1 MSAHTPRPPYQSN
14 PGRSAWAKFAG
25 AAAILLFAAGC
36 RTSFREYV
44 NNGFKVGPNYQTVAA
59 PVADIWIDDQA
70 TELTSK
76 SEPFWDWWRVFNDS
90 KLEELVQC
98 AKAQN
103 LTIREAGFR
112 IEEARALRGIA
123 VGNLFPQQQTLTGAY
138 RRQEL
143 SLASNVTAGGGGGI
157 PGLNITRFFDVW
169 NTGGQ
174 LAWELDF
181 WGRYRRAIEAA
192 DATLD
197 SSIENYDS
205 LFVVMLSDVAQA
217 YVEIRTTEQ
226 RIRYAKGNLE
236 AQQGTLQL
244 TETKKEGG
252 AASRLDIAQ
261 AITNV
266 AQTESTIP
274 VLETQLRQTKNRLCV
289 LLGVPTQRLDELLGQ
304 GKIPRAPAQVAIG
317 VPADLLR
324 RRPDVRRAERLAAA
338 QSARIGIAE
347 TNLYPAF
354 SITGSLFVQ
363 ASQFADLFQPTA
375 WGGAVGPSFNWQVL
389 NYYRLQNNIDAE
401 EARFMALVTSYQ
413 NTVLNANRE
422 AEDAIVGFLLAQ
434 QQAIALRKGVAGATE
449 ARDLTS
455 ELYRGGRADFGRV
468 FVAQVTLVQQQDLL
482 AQAEGSIAANLVRIY
497 RALGGGWELRLEEN
511 AGTVSLP
518 PPEQPDDQPAEKAGA
533 DAETDPPRPPP
544 AP

>member
-1 MSAHTPRPPYQSN
+1 MNATTLQYASHRGSKIAV
-14 PGRSAWAKFAG
+14 WARFAG
-25 AAAILLFAAGC
+25 AAAILLFATGC
-36 RTSFREYV
+36 RTGFREYID
-44 NNGFKVGPNYQTVAA
+44 NGFKVGPNYQTVAA

-70 TELTSK
+70 TEITSK

-123 VGNLFPQQQTLTGAY
+123 VGNLLPQQQFAQGAY
-138 RRQEL
+138 RRQEI
-143 SLASNVTAGGGGGI
+143 SLATGIVAGGGGGLGGI
-157 PGLNITRFFDVW
+157 PRFFDVW

-197 SSIENYDS
+197 STIENYDS
-205 LFVVMLSDVAQA
+205 LFVVMLSDVAGT

-226 RIRYAKGNLE
+226 RIRYAKGNLD
-236 AQQGTLQL
+236 AQKGTLEL
-244 TETKKEGG
+244 TETKKDAG
-252 AASRLDIAQ
+252 AATRLDIAQ

-266 AQTESTIP
+266 AQTESAIP
-274 VLETQLRQTKNRLCV
+274 VLETQLRQAKNRLCV
-289 LLGVPTQRLDELLGQ
+289 LMGVPPQRLDELLGDGQ
-304 GKIPRAPAQVAIG
+304 IPKAPAQIAIG
-317 VPADLLR
+317 VPAELLR

-354 SITGSLFVQ
+354 SINGNVFVQ
-363 ASQFADLFQPTA
+363 ASQFSDLFQPTA
-375 WGGAVGPSFNWQVL
+375 WGGSVGPSFNWQIL
-389 NYYRLQNNIDAE
+389 NYWRLQNNIDAE
-401 EARFMALVTSYQ
+401 EARFMALVTNYQ

-434 QQAIALRKGVAGATE
+434 QQALALQKGVAGATE

-497 RALGGGWELRLEEN
+497 RALGGGWELRLPEN
-511 AGTVSLP
+511 EGTVALP
-518 PPEQPDDQPAEKAGA
+518 PPEKPVEESG
-533 DAETDPPRPPP
+533 ENESNPPKPPP
-544 AP
+544 VPEK

>member
-1 MSAHTPRPPYQSN
+1 MNATTKDHACQR
-14 PGRSAWAKFAG
+14 RSKTAAWVKFAG
-25 AAAILLFAAGC
+25 AAAILLFATGC
-36 RTSFREYV
+36 RTGFREYV
-44 NNGFKVGPNYQTVAA
+44 NNGFKVGPNYHTAAA

-70 TELTSK
+70 TEITSK

-90 KLEELVQC
+90 KLEELIQC

-123 VGNLFPQQQTLTGAY
+123 VGNLLPQQQLATGAY
-138 RRQEL
+138 RRQQI
-143 SLASNVTAGGGGGI
+143 SLASGIVAGGGGGLGGLPI
-157 PGLNITRFFDVW
+157 PRWFDVW

-197 SSIENYDS
+197 STIENYDS
-205 LFVVMLSDVAQA
+205 LFVVMLSDVAGT

-236 AQQGTLQL
+236 AQRGTLQL

-266 AQTESTIP
+266 AQTESAIP
-274 VLETQLRQTKNRLCV
+274 ALETQLRQAKNRLCV
-289 LLGVPTQRLDELLGQ
+289 LMGVPPQRLDELLGD
-304 GKIPRAPAQVAIG
+304 GKIPKAPAQVAIG
-317 VPADLLR
+317 VPAELLR

-354 SITGSLFVQ
+354 SINGNVFVQ
-363 ASQFADLFQPTA
+363 AQQFSDLFQPAA
-375 WGGAVGPSFNWQVL
+375 WGGSVGPSFNWQIF
-389 NYYRLQNNIDAE
+389 NYWRLQNNIDAE
-401 EARFMALVTSYQ
+401 EARFMALVTNYQ
-413 NTVLNANRE
+413 NTVLTANQE

-434 QQAIALRKGVAGATE
+434 QQAIALQKGVAGATE

-497 RALGGGWELRLEEN
+497 RALGGGWELRLPEN
-511 AGTVSLP
+511 EGTVSLP
-518 PPEQPDDQPAEKAGA
+518 PPEKPDEDTSAKA
-533 DAETDPPRPPP
+533 DSDTDPPKPPP
-544 AP
+544 VP